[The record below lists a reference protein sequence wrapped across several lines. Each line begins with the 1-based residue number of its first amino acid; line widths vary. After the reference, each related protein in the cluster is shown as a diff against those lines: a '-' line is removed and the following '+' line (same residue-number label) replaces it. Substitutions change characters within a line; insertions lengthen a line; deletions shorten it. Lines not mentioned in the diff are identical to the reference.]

1 MLGALNNTRNYL
13 DRRTVLVL
21 ALTLAA
27 SVTVLQA
34 GMPRGQKHES
44 RHEIDH
50 LEDAWRDAVLQANAT
65 AMAALLDDDYIAVT
79 ARGMLLTKEQTLAR
93 LSNGRGHYTTL
104 ELSDRKVRFY
114 GATAL
119 VTSLAL
125 VAGTNADG
133 EDISGCF
140 RYTRVYVRNAQGV
153 WKIVSFEASRIHDP
167 GDRR

>member
-1 MLGALNNTRNYL
+1 MKG
-13 DRRTVLVL
+13 RTVLVL
-21 ALTLAA
+21 ALTVLA
-27 SVTVLQA
+27 STTLLQA

-50 LEDAWRDAVLQANAT
+50 LEDAWRDAVLHANAT
-65 AMAALLDDDYIAVT
+65 ALAALLDEDYIAVT

-93 LSNGRGHYTTL
+93 LSNGRAHYMAL

-114 GATAL
+114 GGTAL

-125 VAGTNADG
+125 VSGTNADG
-133 EDISGCF
+133 EDISGSF
-140 RYTRVYVRNAQGV
+140 RYTRVYVRNAQGA

-167 GDRR
+167 GERK